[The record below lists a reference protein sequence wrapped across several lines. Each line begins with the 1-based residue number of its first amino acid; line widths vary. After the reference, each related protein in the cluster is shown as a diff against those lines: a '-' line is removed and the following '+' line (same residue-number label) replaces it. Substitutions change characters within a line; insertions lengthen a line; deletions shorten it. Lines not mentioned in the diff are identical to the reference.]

1 MTIRIP
7 TRYLP
12 SFTLVRYS
20 YNYRL
25 VIELPQVSSLGNDN
39 YVPIHQ
45 FHLLDTQLII
55 PRNECFCKLPLHAML
70 APFYRCTGR
79 ELLKAVPRRPQQ
91 ANRLGQSIE
100 TIKPP
105 PLPLPPRT
113 YPARSFTSQVPCQQ
127 HASRSPPKLNS
138 TPRTRIPPLPVLAAS
153 TGLLT
158 LFLFTVLQPVSPNS
172 IEVPTQIPSS
182 PSGEAPIDDDDADG
196 LPRYRLSEIKEHGP
210 NAARPWVIYEDKVY
224 DITDWVGAHPGGEV
238 ILRAAGGCIEP
249 YWDIFAIH
257 KSQYVRDILA
267 QYVVGRVHSDDL
279 ENGRPLQNAIE
290 DPFVA
295 DPQRDAR
302 LRRIT
307 EKPCNAETPADELAE
322 SFLTPNETFYVRNH
336 MWVPVIDETEADGH
350 SITIE
355 LPDGEVKTYS
365 VGELKARFKQYAVTA
380 VLQCSG
386 NRRNDMT
393 RHAKKTN
400 GLQWTV
406 GAISCAKWEGVRLRD
421 VLADAGLSLADP
433 GADARHVQFSG
444 LEAYGASIP
453 IEAAIDPR
461 GDVLLA
467 FRMNDKPLPRDHG
480 FPVRVVVPGHVAAR
494 AVKWVSKIVVAD
506 EESTTTWQRK
516 DYKCFGPNETK
527 QDWDKYKSI
536 QVMPITSAITRT
548 RLKPEPPRSETETA
562 AAAPAKSEPTVSGRV
577 VQIEGYA
584 YSGGGREIQ
593 RVDISLDGGVSW
605 DQAKLLDDTGLEKGA
620 RTWCWKRWA
629 YEGVLPEV
637 GDTTTFVVK
646 ATDDAY
652 NTQPESH
659 KSIYNLRG
667 NLATAWHRVEFDCKT
682 GDCWGEK
689 AKRTK

>member
-1 MTIRIP
+1 M
-7 TRYLP
+7 
-12 SFTLVRYS
+12 S
-20 YNYRL
+20 
-25 VIELPQVSSLGNDN
+25 
-39 YVPIHQ
+39 
-45 FHLLDTQLII
+45 
-55 PRNECFCKLPLHAML
+55 
-70 APFYRCTGR
+70 APFFGRAGR
-79 ELLKAVPRRPQQ
+79 ELFKAASRPPR
-91 ANRLGQSIE
+91 ANRVWQAIE
-100 TIKPP
+100 TPP
-105 PLPLPPRT
+105 PRKCGSRSFASRAAVRQSAPRT
-113 YPARSFTSQVPCQQ
+113 APKPYPKPN
-127 HASRSPPKLNS
+127 PKPNP
-138 TPRTRIPPLPVLAAS
+138 TPRARVRTLPVLAAS

-158 LFLFTVLQPVSPNS
+158 LLFTVFQPVSHES
-172 IEVPTQIPSS
+172 IEVPAQTPPAPSA
-182 PSGEAPIDDDDADG
+182 EAPIGDGRGG

-210 NAARPWVIYEDKVY
+210 NAERPWVIYEDKVY
-224 DITDWVGAHPGGEV
+224 DITDWVAAHPGGEV

-249 YWDIFAIH
+249 YWDIFSIH

-267 QYVVGRVHSDDL
+267 QYVVGQVHSDDL
-279 ENGRPLQNAIE
+279 DTNGRPLQNAVE
-290 DPFVA
+290 DPFVS
-295 DPQRDAR
+295 DPKRDAR

-307 EKPCNAETPADELAE
+307 EKPCNAETPGDELAE

-336 MWVPVIDETEADGH
+336 MWVPVIDEAEADRH
-350 SITIE
+350 NITIE

-365 VGELKARFKQYAVTA
+365 VGELKARFRQHSVTA

-393 RHAKKTN
+393 RLAKKTN

-421 VLADAGLSLADP
+421 VLADAGLSLAEP
-433 GADARHVQFSG
+433 GEDARHVQFSG

-467 FRMNDKPLPRDHG
+467 FKMNDQVLPRDHG

-494 AVKWVSKIVVAD
+494 AVKWVNKIVVAD

-548 RLKPEPPRSETETA
+548 RLRPEDGETASRAKPEPRTSA
-562 AAAPAKSEPTVSGRV
+562 SGRV

-593 RVDISLDGGVSW
+593 RVDISLDGGATW
-605 DQAKLLDDTGLEKGA
+605 DQAKLLDDTKQEKGSQ
-620 RTWCWKRWA
+620 TWCWKRWT

-637 GDTTTFVVK
+637 KDVGGEAKTTFVVK

-682 GDCWGEK
+682 GDCWSER
-689 AKRTK
+689 AKQIK

>member
-1 MTIRIP
+1 
-7 TRYLP
+7 L
-12 SFTLVRYS
+12 
-20 YNYRL
+20 
-25 VIELPQVSSLGNDN
+25 
-39 YVPIHQ
+39 
-45 FHLLDTQLII
+45 
-55 PRNECFCKLPLHAML
+55 
-70 APFYRCTGR
+70 
-79 ELLKAVPRRPQQ
+79 
-91 ANRLGQSIE
+91 
-100 TIKPP
+100 
-105 PLPLPPRT
+105 
-113 YPARSFTSQVPCQQ
+113 
-127 HASRSPPKLNS
+127 
-138 TPRTRIPPLPVLAAS
+138 
-153 TGLLT
+153 
-158 LFLFTVLQPVSPNS
+158 LFTVLQPASPEP
-172 IEVPTQIPSS
+172 IEIPGNIASS
-182 PSGEAPIDDDDADG
+182 SSEDEPDDHTDS

-210 NAARPWVIYEDKVY
+210 KSERPWVIYEDKVY
-224 DITDWVGAHPGGEV
+224 DITDWVPAHPGGEV
-238 ILRAAGGCIEP
+238 ILRAAGGSIEP

-257 KSQYVRDILA
+257 KSQYVRDILE
-267 QYVVGRVHSDDL
+267 QYAVGRVHSDDL
-279 ENGRPLQNAIE
+279 ENGRPLQEFIE
-290 DPFVA
+290 DPFVS
-295 DPQRDAR
+295 DPDRDPR

-307 EKPCNAETPADELAE
+307 EKPCNAETPGDELAA

-336 MWVPVIDETEADGH
+336 MWVPVVDESEADNHG
-350 SITIE
+350 ITIE

-365 VGELKARFKQYAVTA
+365 IGELKARFKQHSITA

-393 RHAKKTN
+393 THAKKTN

-421 VLADAGLSLADP
+421 VLADAGLSLSNP
-433 GADARHVQFSG
+433 GEDARHVQFSG

-453 IEAAIDPR
+453 IESAIDPR

-467 FRMNDKPLPRDHG
+467 FKMNDKPLPRDHG

-494 AVKWVSKIVVAD
+494 AVKWVNKIVVSD
-506 EESTTTWQRK
+506 EESTTTWQRR

-548 RLKPEPPRSETETA
+548 RLKPEQ
-562 AAAPAKSEPTVSGRV
+562 SEPIAAKEGSRPTASGRV

-593 RVDISLDGGVSW
+593 RVDISLNGGTTW
-605 DQAKLLDDTGLEKGA
+605 DQAQLLDDTKQEQGSQ
-620 RTWCWKRWA
+620 TWCWKRWK

-637 GDTTTFVVK
+637 RDDASGEAKTTFVVK

-667 NLATAWHRVEFDCKT
+667 NLATAWHRVDFDCKT
-682 GDCWGEK
+682 GDCGG
-689 AKRTK
+689 AKGKETK